1 MTFPSSQVYD
11 WDMYNI
17 KKDILKKQKS
27 IRDKKG
33 GRLRSA
39 SFKMRLECKIIAY
52 IFNLNKEKY

>member
-39 SFKMRLECKIIAY
+39 SFKMR
-52 IFNLNKEKY
+52 

>member
-39 SFKMRLECKIIAY
+39 SFKMRCAGAPSNVFGKYAFKII
-52 IFNLNKEKY
+52 